1 MPKTTAATSKRRHNP
16 LEADLVSTGVLKNNS
31 GKKSKNTRA
40 DNDEDEQKYVDAKAS
55 RNILAMSRSL
65 IEEEENLRTTQ
76 NAVSGSAPSA
86 FEFDPSRFDRND
98 DEDDKFENDEAW
110 GEEEEEEVEEIEVD
124 ATDLETFNQFITP
137 TMNEDPLLTHGWD
150 GKPEG
155 AEEQGQSVNL
165 ADLILAKIAEKEAG
179 GPQGGYRDEPG
190 PIDEDYEIPPK
201 VMEVFEKIGMI
212 LSRYKS
218 GPLPKPFKVLPQIP
232 HWEDILPIT
241 QPESWTPNACYAAT
255 RIFASAKEAVLQR
268 FMEMVILERVR
279 EDIHETK
286 KLNVHLFNS
295 LKKAL
300 YKPGGFFKG
309 FLFPLAASGTC
320 SLREAQI
327 VAGVLTRVTI
337 PAVHSGMAI
346 KGLCEI
352 SSAQASQRLDCVSAT
367 NFLLKTLIEKRHALP
382 FQALD
387 ALVFHF
393 LRYPAFAT
401 GGHMAP
407 NALPVIFHQCMLS
420 FAQRYKTN
428 ITEDQREALL
438 DLLLT
443 HGHDK
448 ISPEIRR
455 ELLAGRGG
463 GVPVAQ
469 PGFDGDDTMLDA

>member
-31 GKKSKNTRA
+31 GKKTKKTRA
-40 DNDEDEQKYVDAKAS
+40 EDDGDEQKYVDAKAS

-76 NAVSGSAPSA
+76 NAASGSAPSG

-98 DEDDKFENDEAW
+98 EEDDKFENDEAW

-165 ADLILAKIAEKEAG
+165 ADLIMAKIAEKEAG
-179 GPQGGYRDEPG
+179 VPQGGYRDEPG

-201 VMEVFEKIGMI
+201 VVEVFEKIGMI

-255 RIFASAKEAVLQR
+255 RIFAAAKEAVLQR

-352 SSAQASQRLDCVSAT
+352 SSAQATQKLDCVSAT

-469 PGFDGDDTMLDA
+469 PGFDGDDTMMDA